1 MANSVRRK
9 PNAAEKYRATVSAAM
24 PEVKR
29 LVKKYGR
36 KAISNCVGKIRDYD
50 KEVVRLAALKKEI
63 AAREAK
69 LR

>member
-1 MANSVRRK
+1 MAAQRK
-9 PNAAEKYRATVSAAM
+9 QNKAQEYRTVVASAM
-24 PEVKR
+24 PDVKA

-36 KAISNCVGKIRDYD
+36 KAVANCVAKIRDYD
-50 KEVVRLAALKKEI
+50 KEVARLAELKKDI